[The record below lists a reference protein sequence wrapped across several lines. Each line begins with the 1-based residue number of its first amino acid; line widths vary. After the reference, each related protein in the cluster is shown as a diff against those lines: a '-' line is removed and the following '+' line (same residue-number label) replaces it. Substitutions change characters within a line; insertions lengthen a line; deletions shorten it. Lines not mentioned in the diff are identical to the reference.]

1 MTWAKENYHAKAK
14 LYWSRATSHTR
25 DSIDYFLN
33 FALLME
39 FVVRAALVSRNPALN
54 ASRDDESL
62 FYACGISTQ
71 KLPKTVDMRSA
82 IAISRR
88 LIPEINDEE
97 ASALAA
103 LVEFRNTEFHD
114 DTTKFDPVILT
125 SRIPD
130 CQVLVLKLLAFSADP
145 ATAILSKDDAAQFE
159 ATKAAKSGDRKKR
172 VRSLIE
178 SCKDRF
184 FHLTAEQQES
194 KRKAIAPNFVSA
206 VTKGGAHIRAEK
218 CPACSNAGFLGG
230 RPISFSDPM
239 LKENDIVVEVR
250 VIPEIFDC
258 KVCDL
263 TIKGLDELLAAGFTH
278 EFTSFDSQDIIEH
291 FGIDPM
297 DYIDMEEV
305 ARSYNQSAYEY
316 NDE

>member
-1 MTWAKENYHAKAK
+1 MTWVKENYHAKAK
-14 LYWSRATSHTR
+14 IYWGRATSHTR

-62 FYACGISTQ
+62 FYACGLSTQ
-71 KLPKTVDMRSA
+71 KSPKTIDMRSA
-82 IAISRR
+82 IAIARR

-114 DTTKFDPVILT
+114 DSTKFDPTILT
-125 SRIPD
+125 ARIPD
-130 CQVLVLKLLAFSADP
+130 CQVLVLKLLAFSNDP
-145 ATAILSKDDAAQFE
+145 ATAILSKDDSAQFE
-159 ATKAAKSGDRKKR
+159 AVKAAKSGDRKKR
-172 VRSLIE
+172 VRSLID

-184 FHLTAEQQES
+184 FHLTAEQQEA
-194 KRKAIAPNFVSA
+194 KRKAVTPNFVSA
-206 VTKGGAHIRAEK
+206 VTTGGAHIRVEK
-218 CPACSNAGFLGG
+218 CPACATAGLLGG
-230 RPISFSDPM
+230 RPISSSDPM
-239 LKENDIVVEVR
+239 LKDNDIVVEVR
-250 VIPEIFDC
+250 VIPEIFEC
-258 KVCDL
+258 KACDL
-263 TIKGLDELLAAGFTH
+263 TIKGLDELLAAGFPH

-291 FGIDPM
+291 FGLDPM
-297 DYIDMEEV
+297 DYIDPEEV
-305 ARSYNQSAYEY
+305 AREYHESAYEY